1 MPEQILDFL
10 FKITPSQI
18 GFAIFIAVV
27 LIYIAKKSWVNSP
40 SEADTDDDKEDPELI
55 ADMENAKSAEDLM
68 DAVGDYEPGGHE
80 PDCLMG
86 KENDVFLRKALELA
100 ICRHDWAEAY
110 QFAEEGSELERVAKE
125 KAGSELC

>member
-1 MPEQILDFL
+1 MLQKISDFFSNSSSSQVYFWL
-10 FKITPSQI
+10 FV
-18 GFAIFIAVV
+18 AVAVIFI
-27 LIYIAKKSWVNSP
+27 IAKSQEHFLEIDVD
-40 SEADTDDDKEDPELI
+40 EEEKEDPELI

-86 KENDVFLRKALELA
+86 KENDVFLRKARELA

-110 QFAEEGSELERVAKE
+110 RFAEEGSELEKVAKE
-125 KAGSELC
+125 KAGSELD